1 MADYDLCTGKYF
13 QLEMNQKMNT
23 SIKFILGTLILVT
36 LGCARSFDEL
46 EEASFPTNPIVFEDA
61 FSGGLAYSAFG
72 GSDVTAFDVDDE
84 VVFDG
89 TASMKFAVPDA
100 GAPEGAFA
108 GGVFF
113 DAGGRDL
120 SAYTALTFWARA
132 SKSAVIDV
140 IGFGDEG
147 TDNPTLASIQGVA
160 VNTNWKKYFIPIPD
174 ASKLTRTNGLMYVSE
189 GPEDGQ
195 GYTFWLDEVK
205 FENLGTIS
213 QPSPFIYD
221 GVDES
226 ITSFIGVNLQASGLG
241 FSANLPSGVDQRVN
255 CEVTYFEFQ
264 SSNPAV
270 ATVDDKGS
278 IQVVGAGQAVITAT
292 LNEIEATGSLTINS
306 LGDFTSAPIPTRAA
320 EDVISVFSDA
330 YENVPVDYYNG
341 FFNDDGQTTQGGTGP
356 GGADLIVNGNG
367 VINYTDLNFVAIG
380 AFQNV
385 SSIDASSMTHLHVD
399 INVNEDIQGSDFI
412 NLQLINSVGNGET
425 SGSFRISANQL
436 QRNEW
441 ASFDIPLE
449 SFSGLGS
456 RSEIGLIF
464 FVSDGTIRNI
474 FVDNLY
480 FYSEDGMGSNEP
492 TQAAPNPT
500 FPSSNVISLFSD
512 AYNDVTVDTWRTDWS
527 DANFEDASIAGNAV
541 KKYSALNFVG
551 VETIANQIDATSMT
565 HFHIDVWSADFT
577 FFALV
582 LVDFGADGAFGGGD
596 DVEHRLEFSAPA
608 QGEWISYD
616 IPLSDFT
623 GLTTRANM
631 AQYIFVGEP
640 SGASTIYVDNIFFH
654 N

>member
-1 MADYDLCTGKYF
+1 
-13 QLEMNQKMNT
+13 MNQKMNT
-23 SIKFILGTLILVT
+23 SIKIILGTLIMLT

-46 EEASFPTNPIVFEDA
+46 EEASFPTNPIVFDDA

-89 TASMKFAVPDA
+89 TTSMKFAVPDA

-113 DAGGRDL
+113 DPGGRNL
-120 SAYTALTFWARA
+120 SEYTALTFWARA

-140 IGFGDEG
+140 IGFGDEVSE
-147 TDNPTLASIQGVA
+147 NPTLASIQGVA

-174 ASKLTRTNGLMYVSE
+174 ASKLTRTNGLLFVSE
-189 GPEDGQ
+189 GPEEGQ

-221 GVDES
+221 GVDEG
-226 ITSFIGVNLQASGLG
+226 ITSFIGVNLQVSGLG
-241 FSANLPSGVDQRVN
+241 FSANLPSGVDQRVS
-255 CEVTYFEFQ
+255 CEVTYFDFQ
-264 SSNPAV
+264 TSNPAV
-270 ATVDDKGS
+270 ATVDENGS

-292 LNEIEATGSLTINS
+292 LNGLEATGSLTINS
-306 LGDFTSAPIPTRAA
+306 LGDFTPAPNPTRAP

-367 VINYTDLNFVAIG
+367 VINYTELNFVGIG

-385 SSIDASSMTHLHVD
+385 SSIDASPMTHLHVD
-399 INVNEDIQGSDFI
+399 INVNEEIQGSDFI
-412 NLQLINSVGNGET
+412 NLQLINSVGSGET

-449 SFSGLGS
+449 SFAGLGS

-480 FYSEDGMGSNEP
+480 FYSEDGMGNNEP
-492 TQAAPNPT
+492 TQAAPTPT
-500 FPSSNVISLFSD
+500 FPASNVISLFSD

-527 DANFEDASIAGNAV
+527 AANFEDTNVAGNAV
-541 KKYSALNFVG
+541 KKYSALDFVG

-565 HFHIDVWSADFT
+565 HFHIDVWSPDCS
-577 FFALV
+577 FFAIV

-596 DVEHRLEFSAPA
+596 DVEHRLEFTSPA
-608 QGEWISYD
+608 QGEWITYD

-631 AQYIFVGEP
+631 AQYIFVGQP